1 MNAKPNSLLKSIYGL
16 AAVVVLFT
24 GFGNMPLWG
33 RYYVA
38 DIPGLGW
45 SGDFIVNVNIHIIAG
60 SMLLG
65 LGVYFLTESLVKGS
79 CRAGRLTLS
88 GKIRGGLLGLALM
101 TGILMVVKNLPGIHF
116 SLVTLMVFNF
126 THMGV
131 AVLFMLAALV
141 ALIFK
146 QPWRRT
152 R

>member
-1 MNAKPNSLLKSIYGL
+1 MNAKPTSLLKTIYGL
-16 AAVVVLFT
+16 AAAAVLFT

-45 SGDFIVNVNIHIIAG
+45 SGDFIVNVNIHIFAG
-60 SMLLG
+60 SLLLG
-65 LGVYFLTESLVKGS
+65 LGVYFLTESLLQG
-79 CRAGRLTLS
+79 RRRDDRLTLS
-88 GKIRGGLLGLALM
+88 GKVRGVLLGLALI

-116 SLVTLMVFNF
+116 SLLALMVFNF
-126 THMGV
+126 SHMGA
-131 AVLFMLAALV
+131 AVLFMFAALV